1 MRHAFVLREEPD
13 SPYAAPLVPQPSPVP
28 LLPPRPR
35 PSPRP
40 VAPADPPLE
49 RSILR
54 ADRLALSLR
63 RALERI
69 AVPLARAAAA
79 FARGRA
85 WSAFGFARLNDHARE
100 RFDRSGRWVR
110 DLAALGE
117 ALAALPALAAAL
129 TGEDGGP
136 PLGRV
141 AAHIIG
147 RVASPASLDAWIA
160 LARAVPVRVL
170 RDAVKQAKDAAAAP
184 MPPSAL
190 QPALGDD
197 PADRSL
203 VRLAAPAP
211 LLAAFDETLEL
222 YRSVEGSEASATSF
236 VEALIA
242 ESFAGDRPPGD
253 DDAKAPGGVGAA
265 AARCDDTDCVSLR
278 RGANVALVE
287 ATLARSTGNRRH
299 LARPSPVSGALA
311 LAGASLARL
320 EALAATAGQ
329 GGPVDL
335 DAQVR
340 ALLALETD
348 LEGRLGRLL
357 AEMAE
362 RGAWARLRFAGVG
375 HYAEERLG
383 LARTTAED
391 RARAARAL
399 RRFPLLRAAYAGGRI
414 GLEVTLLV
422 LRIVGDGPISRRTE
436 AAWLTRA
443 EEATV
448 KRLRDE
454 ARALG
459 RRRLVEGRRCPDWR
473 SSAPGADPI
482 IGRRDLASGHA
493 GGGSDPPRPLE
504 DADWHA
510 SLRREPGS
518 ARARILA
525 YGTLASA
532 WADETGAL
540 PSPDV
545 FLRLRLPHEIAGDFL
560 VVIESSRR
568 RLADAAALDPWG
580 APSRV
585 GDDRP
590 AARAARMFSN
600 RSRRVPAW
608 IGLLALLEDFV
619 FTWDGVAAAPRRQ
632 RPAGA
637 HRSVDQAC
645 PHGGAGDPDQDGESG
660 DDGAPGENGAG
671 EHGADGDDQP
681 EMDERRRRRAR
692 SNAGVTLPTAPRG
705 PAHASLPTA
714 RPTPRRH
721 GDAIYIR
728 DGWRC
733 SAPGCT
739 SRRNLED
746 HHLIHRAH
754 QGPDDLSN
762 RTCLCRFHHG
772 RCEHGGLGTCKGTA
786 PLGITWRLGP
796 REAGIWY
803 RNDRRVE
810 RAPPD

>member
-1 MRHAFVLREEPD
+1 MRHAFVLREEPG
-13 SPYAAPLVPQPSPVP
+13 SPYAAPLVPQPSPVH
-28 LLPPRPR
+28 LLPPLPR
-35 PSPRP
+35 PSPR
-40 VAPADPPLE
+40 ALALADPPLE
-49 RSILR
+49 RSILQ

-79 FARGRA
+79 FARARA

-160 LARAVPVRVL
+160 LTRAVPVRVL
-170 RDAVKQAKDAAAAP
+170 RDAVKQAKDAASCWPPGSAP
-184 MPPSAL
+184 TDSRADDDAGPTPLSAL
-190 QPALGDD
+190 QPVPDDD

-222 YRSVEGSEASATSF
+222 YRSVEGSEASVTSF

-242 ESFAGDRPPGD
+242 EPFAGDHPPGD
-253 DDAKAPGGVGAA
+253 DDAIAPGGVGAA
-265 AARCDDTDCVSLR
+265 AARCDDTDRVSLR
-278 RGANVALVE
+278 RGADIALVE
-287 ATLARSTGNRRH
+287 ATLARSTGNWRH
-299 LARPSPVSGALA
+299 LARPSPASEALA

-329 GGPVDL
+329 GGPVNL
-335 DAQVR
+335 DAQIR
-340 ALLALETD
+340 ALIALETD

-436 AAWLTRA
+436 AAWLARA

-454 ARALG
+454 ARAFG

-482 IGRRDLASGHA
+482 IGRRDLATGHA
-493 GGGSDPPRPLE
+493 AGWSDPPRPLE

-518 ARARILA
+518 ARERILA
-525 YGTLASA
+525 YGTLATA

-540 PSPDV
+540 PGPDV
-545 FLRLRLPHEIAGDFL
+545 FLRLRLPHEIAEDFL

-568 RLADAAALDPWG
+568 RLADDAALDPWG
-580 APSRV
+580 LPSRV

-619 FTWDGVAAAPRRQ
+619 FTWDGVAAAPHRQ

-637 HRSVDQAC
+637 HRSVDLAC
-645 PHGGAGDPDQDGESG
+645 PHDR
-660 DDGAPGENGAG
+660 PGEDGTA
-671 EHGADGDDQP
+671 EHGAGGDDEP
-681 EMDERRRRRAR
+681 VIDGRRRRRAR
-692 SNAGVTLPTAPRG
+692 SNAGVTLPTP
-705 PAHASLPTA
+705 PAA

-746 HHLIHRAH
+746 HHNHL
-754 QGPDDLSN
+754 PL
-762 RTCLCRFHHG
+762 
-772 RCEHGGLGTCKGTA
+772 A
-786 PLGITWRLGP
+786 PGAR
-796 REAGIWY
+796 
-803 RNDRRVE
+803 
-810 RAPPD
+810 